1 MAINPITGK
10 EDAELDPNAVY
21 PEFLA
26 RYNQPPA
33 APAPLPAVPPPT
45 GLRPVVGLNLPAGAP
60 GIPLDPNAT
69 VPEFLTRPAPEPVA
83 PGGPT
88 PTPALR
94 PPPGPGAAPGSALAD
109 AVRTGPGGLGGT
121 LPNIGPDVRTTTVLP
136 SAQEAVARGRVE
148 TATDDA
154 KDIARRSRELGV
166 QQAGALDQQLQD
178 EQRQL
183 ADQQKA
189 ADARRAQEAQKL
201 SAADDYLK
209 QQREAYA
216 KDGVKDFYADKSTFS
231 QVAAAL
237 MVGLG
242 QYAATIS
249 GGPNTAWNILQD
261 SMNRHQAKERDRL
274 AKQKDMV
281 ELAGRDQATAERRR
295 EYAELELRNQKIA
308 LLEDF
313 KRQRE
318 TRMAKFGATEEMI
331 KGDALL
337 NRIEKERA
345 DEDLRLQA
353 GLRKQVTVDNSAQ
366 NQLKLRVGLAQATK
380 GRSDK
385 PIADADATERKA
397 DGFLIR
403 ATNEVKNLQGAKPYN
418 AQDQKHIER
427 WRERVS
433 TTAPTTAEQF
443 YSAIASL
450 DGDVVKD
457 LSPEGRKRFLA
468 EKNYA
473 RSILRPESGAVIGGG
488 EYADLLGG
496 VQRFSSDT
504 PELAGQKAQ
513 RVRVDL
519 EGLAIQSY
527 RPGYWNSVLNPT
539 PAAPKLTAQ
548 KRAEGVE
555 WLRTHPNDPDAAAV
569 RERLMGP

>member
-1 MAINPITGK
+1 MAINPLTGK
-10 EDAELDPNAVY
+10 EDTELDPTAVY

-26 RYNQPPA
+26 RFNQPAPAPA
-33 APAPLPAVPPPT
+33 APPAVPPPT
-45 GLRPVVGLNLPAGAP
+45 GLRPTVGLNLPAVGAGAP
-60 GIPLDPNAT
+60 QLAPGAT
-69 VPEFLTRPAPEPVA
+69 VPEFLVKPAEPA
-83 PGGPT
+83 GAGGPT

-109 AVRTGPGGLGGT
+109 AVSTGPGGLGG
-121 LPNIGPDVRTTTVLP
+121 LPNIGPDVRTTTVVP
-136 SAQEAVARGRVE
+136 TAQEAVARGRVE

-154 KDIARRSRELGV
+154 KDIARRSRDLGV
-166 QQAGALDQQLQD
+166 QQAGDLDKQLQD

-201 SAADDYLK
+201 EAADGYLK

-216 KDGVKDFYADKSTFS
+216 KDGVKDFYADKSTFAR
-231 QVAAAL
+231 VASAL

-281 ELAGRDQATAERRR
+281 ELASRDQATAERRR

-318 TRMAKFGATEEMI
+318 VRMAKYGATEEMI

-380 GRSDK
+380 GRPDK

-403 ATNEVKNLQGAKPYN
+403 ATNEVKNLQAIKPYN
-418 AQDQKHIER
+418 PQDQKHIER

-457 LSPEGRKRFLA
+457 LSPEGKKRFLA

-504 PELAGQKAQ
+504 PELAQQKAQ
-513 RVRVDL
+513 RTRVDL

-539 PAAPKLTAQ
+539 PVAPKLTAQ

-569 RERLMGP
+569 RERLMAP